1 MQDLNV
7 ADEGSSSISEGV
19 SESLPRSEGEVSAP
33 DDAPALAPR
42 RSSRRIPV
50 RAAVLKYKRLLHV
63 IHKHLPIRLTKRRK
77 DGSIVLVSKAKVIQ
91 KYANR
96 IEPASMKKALA
107 GEHAKEWKE
116 AMEAEHKSLEEN
128 KTFLYVQRSEVPK
141 GQKIIK
147 SLYVLKLAT
156 HADGTAKKYKVR
168 LVARGDL
175 QDPTTYN
182 ETYASTCQRKAVM
195 LLLSIAN
202 QRNWEIA
209 TADISTAFLYG
220 DLDEPIYMEIP
231 DGRIVKLLKSL
242 YGLKQAAFKFKE
254 HLDAQ
259 LRNIGF
265 KRLDSDSSI
274 YQLTGKRSIIL
285 TSHVDD
291 LLMLG
296 ALASD
301 VKWVHTQLSKVY
313 NMTFEPEAT
322 EYLGYTFLRDRNLK
336 TLKLNQLGNIVKL
349 LDNFPPKSM
358 TTTPRTPYC
367 RITVITEKD
376 EELLSPEDVTKY
388 QQITGSL
395 LYVSICT
402 RADLLYAVHMLT
414 RRMSS
419 PRVLDMRRAKKAVA
433 YLMGTPHLGVTFH
446 ATDEEEIF
454 GWADS
459 GFNSGEG
466 DRKNHYGYCFQMG
479 KTSGMFVN
487 ICKRSTLIAQSST
500 EAEYY
505 CLAEACR
512 ELLWINSFLTELSIS
527 IPCKTIY
534 QDNTTTIAM
543 ATHDGVTARSK
554 HIDLKFQ
561 FIKRLYLQ
569 NIVTFPHQN
578 TKGMIA
584 DIFTKD
590 LVDTDF
596 ESHVFSV
603 LGEDPESYFAVE
615 PPAVEPRA
623 TELRSSVSNLPRS
636 PRAPGS
642 E

>member
-1 MQDLNV
+1 
-7 ADEGSSSISEGV
+7 
-19 SESLPRSEGEVSAP
+19 
-33 DDAPALAPR
+33 
-42 RSSRRIPV
+42 
-50 RAAVLKYKRLLHV
+50 
-63 IHKHLPIRLTKRRK
+63 
-77 DGSIVLVSKAKVIQ
+77 
-91 KYANR
+91 
-96 IEPASMKKALA
+96 
-107 GEHAKEWKE
+107 
-116 AMEAEHKSLEEN
+116 
-128 KTFLYVQRSEVPK
+128 
-141 GQKIIK
+141 
-147 SLYVLKLAT
+147 
-156 HADGTAKKYKVR
+156 
-168 LVARGDL
+168 
-175 QDPTTYN
+175 
-182 ETYASTCQRKAVM
+182 M

-209 TADISTAFLYG
+209 TSDISTAFLYG
-220 DLDEPIYMEIP
+220 DLDEPIYMELP

-301 VKWVHTQLSKVY
+301 VKWVHSQLSKVY

-367 RITVITEKD
+367 RVTVITEKD

-603 LGEDPESYFAVE
+603 LGEDPESYSAVE

-636 PRAPGS
+636 PRVPGS